1 MKRVLVIGCPGSGKS
16 MFSRALHRIT
26 GLPLFHLDMMY
37 WNADRTTVD
46 PSVFHDR
53 LKSALQ
59 NEAWII
65 DGNYASTMELR
76 MQACDTIVFL
86 DYPQEV
92 CLAGIRERRGKVRPD
107 MPWVEPENEEDEEFI
122 AFVQSF
128 RMQNRPKIMQLL
140 ARYGEKDIH
149 VFEKRSQADAFL
161 RQYKSTD
168 SARNG

>member
-1 MKRVLVIGCPGSGKS
+1 MNRGLVIGCPGSGKS
-16 MFSRALHRIT
+16 TFARALHQAT
-26 GLPLFHLDMMY
+26 GIPLFHLDMMY

-86 DYPQEV
+86 DYPQEI

-122 AFVQSF
+122 DFIQNFRTQS
-128 RMQNRPKIMQLL
+128 RPKIMHLL
-140 ARYGEKDIH
+140 ARFGEKDIH
-149 VFEKRSQADAFL
+149 IFENRGQADVFL
-161 RQYKSTD
+161 RQAERITD
-168 SARNG
+168 AMSG

>member
-1 MKRVLVIGCPGSGKS
+1 MNRVLVIGCPGSGKS

-53 LKSALQ
+53 LKSVLQ
-59 NEAWII
+59 NEEWII

>member
-1 MKRVLVIGCPGSGKS
+1 MNRVLVIGCPGSGKS

-53 LKSALQ
+53 LKSVLQ
-59 NEAWII
+59 NEEWII

-92 CLAGIRERRGKVRPD
+92 CLNGIRERRGKVRPD
-107 MPWVEPENEEDEEFI
+107 MPWMEPENEEDEEFI